1 MFKFRKCFHIFSEAS
16 LVAQMVKNLP
26 VMQNTQVWSQGQE
39 DPLEKG
45 MATHCSSHS
54 GECLE
59 NPMDRGAWLA
69 TVHRVAKSNWA
80 TNTLSHILLLSSQN
94 STVKKYHPFSRWRNW
109 YWEEMYTKL
118 HNEQAPKQNPQPR
131 PSPSKSIILT
141 TTPQSLCSD
150 SSTPYIVNS
159 DLTSLYQ
166 QKIIK
171 HLLIKFIYFFS
182 QYGGKMTIY
191 LSL

>member
-1 MFKFRKCFHIFSEAS
+1 
-16 LVAQMVKNLP
+16 MVKNLP
-26 VMQNTQVWSQGQE
+26 VMQNTQVWSLGQE

-59 NPMDRGAWLA
+59 TPMDRGAWLA
-69 TVHRVAKSNWA
+69 IVHRVAKSNWA

-94 STVKKYHPFSRWRNW
+94 STLKKYRPFSRWRNW
-109 YWEEMYTKL
+109 YREEMYTKL
-118 HNEQAPKQNPQPR
+118 HNEQAPKQNPKPR

-141 TTPQSLCSD
+141 TTPQSMCSD
-150 SSTPYIVNS
+150 SSTSYIVNS

-166 QKIIK
+166 QKNNKTFAHKIHI
-171 HLLIKFIYFFS
+171 LFF
-182 QYGGKMTIY
+182 TVWRENDH
-191 LSL
+191 LSLSLTSWYSPEIVQKT